1 MKNLQGFDKKFR
13 KIGEK
18 LISTKINL
26 VNIVKTF
33 WKTLQGTAAWQITKW
48 NLSYTPGT
56 RKLFM

>member
-18 LISTKINL
+18 LISKKINL

-33 WKTLQGTAAWQITKW
+33 WKTSQGTAA
-48 NLSYTPGT
+48 
-56 RKLFM
+56 